1 MKNLKF
7 LLVAIVAM
15 FAVVVN
21 VNAIDNETD
30 LVTCLTGTEATC
42 TLTDNV
48 TLNSAVTIAND
59 KEIDLGSYTL
69 TTTKTITVNA
79 DVVIKGTGSI
89 YAASGVDPMLK
100 VVEFA
105 SLDVQGGTLF
115 NESNFA
121 DIIKLMG
128 SKTDTTDTTEVTIGA
143 NATLKGNYGISISN
157 GGNNFGAVV
166 NFAGEFIGITG
177 NNGYNEGTIGINL
190 NGNNKATSGNVPVIN
205 ITGGSITAAAGT
217 SGNANDDSAPAIYA
231 AGYGI
236 WNISGGTLTGTEA
249 LCIKSGVFN
258 ITGGTFIATGQY
270 VEPPVANGNGSVA
283 TGSAVS
289 ITAND
294 GFASE
299 VEMTIDGGT
308 FESENAFALYEGDT
322 TVGSDA
328 VKTIEINDGDFTGK
342 EGSVY
347 SKNETG
353 FVTGGTFNFDVE
365 EELVADGL
373 TTTKDANGNYVI
385 GTPAS
390 SNTGTS
396 AGTEV
401 KNPDT
406 SDGVF
411 GYIVL
416 SLISI
421 LAISS
426 CVVLKKRFN

>member
-21 VNAIDNETD
+21 VNAIDNETA
-30 LVTCLTGTEATC
+30 LSNCLTGTDATC
-42 TLTDNV
+42 TLTGNV

-69 TTTKTITVNA
+69 TTTKTITINA

-89 YAASGVDPMLK
+89 YAASGVDPMIK

-115 NESNFA
+115 NESKFS
-121 DIIKLMG
+121 DVIKLEG
-128 SKTDTTDTTEVTIGA
+128 SKTDTTNKTEVTIGA

-157 GGNNFGAVV
+157 GGNNYGAVV
-166 NFAGEFIGITG
+166 NFAGLFEGITG
-177 NNGYNEGTIGINL
+177 NNSYNEGTIGINL

-205 ITGGSITAAAGT
+205 IKGGSITTAAGT

-236 WNISGGTLTGTEA
+236 WNISGGELTGTEA
-249 LCIKSGVFN
+249 LGIKSGVFN
-258 ITGGTFIATGQY
+258 ITGGVFNATGEY
-270 VEPPVANGNGSVA
+270 VEPPVANGDGSVA

-294 GFASE
+294 GYASE
-299 VEMTIDGGT
+299 VELTVDGGT
-308 FESENAFALYEGDT
+308 FESKNAFALYEGDT

-328 VKTIEINDGDFTGK
+328 VKTIAINDGEFVGK

-353 FVTGGTFNFDVE
+353 FVSGGTFNLDVE

-373 TTTKDANGNYVI
+373 ITTKDTNGNYVI

-390 SNTGTS
+390 SN
-396 AGTEV
+396 AGNSTNV

-411 GYIVL
+411 GYIAL
-416 SLISI
+416 ALISV